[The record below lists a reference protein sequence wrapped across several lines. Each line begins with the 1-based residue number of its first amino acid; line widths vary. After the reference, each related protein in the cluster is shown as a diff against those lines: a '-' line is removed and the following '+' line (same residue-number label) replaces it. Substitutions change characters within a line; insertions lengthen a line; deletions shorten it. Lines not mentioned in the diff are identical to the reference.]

1 MKKFLTSILILAD
14 ATKLPNKRR
23 LLKDFYWLTV
33 KSLSEEILPS
43 QPIKIF
49 KFKFFLGNFE
59 AS

>member
-1 MKKFLTSILILAD
+1 
-14 ATKLPNKRR
+14 
-23 LLKDFYWLTV
+23 V

-59 AS
+59 ASWSVKIDVYKFFK